1 MTRRE
6 PRWPATHREAN
17 SYFGDA
23 AAAGAAIA
31 GDGADIA
38 EGASLPAW
46 ACIDDFVAAF
56 AAAFACRLQRYT
68 LEVETLRSVATSL
81 AFLPLLS
88 SFITASQST
97 LVEANA
103 GRAASATVVRSIA
116 EAAARANFLINIFF
130 PRIEFRFV
138 SNDAQYS
145 KIHGSSKGVQNRFPV
160 GLGMWIT

>member
-17 SYFGDA
+17 SYFGEA

-38 EGASLPAW
+38 EDGAAGGSLPAW

-68 LEVETLRSVATSL
+68 LEVEMLRSVATSL
-81 AFLPLLS
+81 AFLPLLI

-97 LVEANA
+97 LVAAYA
-103 GRAASATVVRSIA
+103 GRALVANATVVTSMA
-116 EAAARANFLINIFF
+116 EAAASANFFVNIFF
-130 PRIEFRFV
+130 PAQVKFV
-138 SNDAQYS
+138 FKRCTVFQNPRLI
-145 KIHGSSKGVQNRFPV
+145 KRGVRSF
-160 GLGMWIT
+160 GAG